1 MKDINLLN
9 EILNKYGDTKN
20 LYNSFINEV
29 PSPCIELE
37 KFIPTE
43 MVLDMKKEM
52 DISYISNAENV
63 RDFNRANSH
72 MAELWELSHSPIA
85 ESLKNQLHSSNFIKW
100 LEEVTG
106 IDGLIPDPHIHG
118 AGYSRSW
125 PEDSLA
131 IHTDFNWND
140 KLKLHRALTLII
152 YLNPE
157 WKEEWNGDIQ
167 YWDFDRKNMI
177 KRYFPSNGN
186 CVIWK
191 YHKRGYH
198 GHPNPI
204 MAPDGYTRDAFR
216 IFYYVSSSEYKKDDL
231 PHRSLYWYNETTNEP
246 IDYKEEL

>member
-1 MKDINLLN
+1 MID
-9 EILNKYGDTKN
+9 EIINKYGDTKS
-20 LYNSFINEV
+20 LYNSFINEI
-29 PSPCIELE
+29 PSPCIEL
-37 KFIPTE
+37 KNFIPTE
-43 MVLDMKKEM
+43 MVLDMKSEM
-52 DISYISNAENV
+52 DISYQLNSDNV
-63 RDFNRANSH
+63 RTFDRADSY

-85 ESLKNQLHSSNFIKW
+85 NGLKNELHSSKFIKW

-125 PEDSLA
+125 PGDRLA
-131 IHTDFNWND
+131 LHTDFNWND

-152 YLNPE
+152 YLNPD

-167 YWDFDRKNMI
+167 YWDFDRKNLV
-177 KRYFPSNGN
+177 KRYFPSDGN

-191 YHKRGYH
+191 YHKKGYH

-231 PHRSLYWYNETTNEP
+231 PHRSLYWYNENTNEP
-246 IDYKEEL
+246 IDYNEKL